1 MRYGSYIPVGCR
13 TRHNGQVQHL
23 NPEGLSRNPPFT
35 QVVTVS
41 GPVKTVYVGGQ
52 NSVEASGAGD
62 IAAQSAQV
70 FRNLQTAL
78 AAAGARIEHVIQW
91 KIYIVQGQPLEPGFA
106 EFQKVWGRRPNP
118 PTITGIYVAA
128 LANPAFLVE
137 LEAIPVVPAE

>member
-1 MRYGSYIPVGCR
+1 M
-13 TRHNGQVQHL
+13 TRNVEVQHL
-23 NPEGLSRNPPFT
+23 NPEGLSRNPAFT
-35 QVVTVS
+35 QVVTVR

-52 NSVEASGAGD
+52 NSVDASGTIIGAGD

-137 LEAIPVVPAE
+137 LEAIAVVPEE

>member
-1 MRYGSYIPVGCR
+1 M
-13 TRHNGQVQHL
+13 TRNVQVQHL
-23 NPEGLSRNPPFT
+23 NPEGLSRNPAFT

-52 NSVEASGAGD
+52 NSVDASGAIIGAGD

-91 KIYIVQGQPLEPGFA
+91 KIYIVEGQPLEPGFA

-118 PTITGIYVAA
+118 PTITGIYVAG

-137 LEAIPVVPAE
+137 LEAIAVIPEE